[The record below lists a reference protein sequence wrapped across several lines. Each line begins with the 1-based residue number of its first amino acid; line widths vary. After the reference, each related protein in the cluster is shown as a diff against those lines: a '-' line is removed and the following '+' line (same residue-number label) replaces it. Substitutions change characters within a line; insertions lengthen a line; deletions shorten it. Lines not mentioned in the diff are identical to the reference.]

1 MQQIADRIF
10 LFTSVMQQL
19 NTVVI
24 IDDEHIILI
33 DPGFF
38 PQEIAEIQTFIRP
51 WETPTRQRFMVIT
64 HSHFDHIA
72 GVSYFPGYQ
81 LIVSE
86 KWDRANEQRS
96 RARLER
102 FDGEFYVDRPWH
114 GLLSPILSN
123 QTVRDGQKIGPLL
136 FFATPGHTQDSL
148 SILYQDILIVGD
160 YLSILEFPFI
170 NHATNDYETTLRLFL
185 KIVADYPVRLLVSQH
200 GHHAQTLAEI
210 KQRVVVSQEYIRSVR
225 RDVQNTID
233 QHLSA
238 EYLTNKAASFEYLG
252 GMISVGLVE
261 AHRRN
266 VLRIWSEYH
275 EADPRTQN
283 TAEINYINQPLQN
296 T

>member
-10 LFTSVMQQL
+10 LFTSILQQL

-24 IDDEHIILI
+24 VDDAYIILI

-51 WETPTRQRFMVIT
+51 WETPNRQRFIVVT

-86 KWDRANEQRS
+86 RWESANEQRS
-96 RARLER
+96 RERLER
-102 FDGEFYVDRPWH
+102 FDGEFYVDRPWN
-114 GLLSPILSN
+114 GLLSPLQST
-123 QTVRDGQKIGPLL
+123 QTAAAGQRIGPLL

-148 SILYQDILIVGD
+148 SILYRDVLIVGD

-170 NHATNDYETTLRLFL
+170 NHGTNDYEKTLRLFL
-185 KIVADYPVRLLVSQH
+185 TIIADHPVRLLISQH
-200 GHHAQTLAEI
+200 GRHAQTLAEM
-210 KQRVVVSQEYIRSVR
+210 KQRIAVSQEYIRCVR
-225 RDVQNTID
+225 RDVQNIMD

-252 GMISVGLVE
+252 GIISVGLIE

-275 EADPRTQN
+275 VSDLRAQD
-283 TAEINYINQPLQN
+283 TAQTN
-296 T
+296 